1 MNEDEENHYKIFNNK
16 KIFLDKI
23 YGIETFED
31 VVNYINNNNLPIL
44 TQDRIL
50 DFTFSVFINN
60 DSFPN
65 EEYINMVKKCYVK
78 IYNKELKNKELRDI
92 IMKYKHKDNKHSL
105 NYILQ
110 SLK

>member
-1 MNEDEENHYKIFNNK
+1 MDEDEEKPYKIFYDK
-16 KIFLDKI
+16 KFFLNRI

-31 VVNYINNNNLPIL
+31 VINYINNNNLPIL

-50 DFTFSVFINN
+50 DFTFSVFINDDN
-60 DSFPN
+60 FPN
-65 EEYINMVKKCYVK
+65 EEYINMVKNCYIK
-78 IYNKELKNKELRDI
+78 IYNKELKSKELRNI
-92 IMKYKHKDNKHSL
+92 IMKYKHKDNKYSL

>member
-1 MNEDEENHYKIFNNK
+1 MNEDEENPYKIFNNK

-78 IYNKELKNKELRDI
+78 IYNKKLKNKELKDI
-92 IMKYKHKDNKHSL
+92 IMKYKHKNNNHSL
-105 NYILQ
+105 NYILH

>member
-1 MNEDEENHYKIFNNK
+1 MNEDEENPYKIFYDR
-16 KIFLDKI
+16 KIFLNKI

-31 VVNYINNNNLPIL
+31 VINYINNNNLPIL

-50 DFTFSVFINN
+50 DFSFNVFIND

-65 EEYINMVKKCYVK
+65 EEYINMVKKCYIK
-78 IYNKELKNKELRDI
+78 IHNKELKNKELRNTI
-92 IMKYKHKDNKHSL
+92 IKYKHKDNKDSL